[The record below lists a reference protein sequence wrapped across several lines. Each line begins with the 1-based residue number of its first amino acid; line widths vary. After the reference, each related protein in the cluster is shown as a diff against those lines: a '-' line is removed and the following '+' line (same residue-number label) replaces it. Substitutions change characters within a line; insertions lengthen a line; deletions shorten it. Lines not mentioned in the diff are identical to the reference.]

1 MLGGKS
7 VIMAGVC
14 LRGDLYRKKERSTEG
29 EKEGPATAISVGRY
43 VIFCGLSCVREY

>member
-14 LRGDLYRKKERSTEG
+14 LRGDLYRKSERATTEG
-29 EKEGPATAISVGRY
+29 EKDAQTAISVGR
-43 VIFCGLSCVREY
+43 

>member
-14 LRGDLYRKKERSTEG
+14 LRGDLYRKNEEASEG
-29 EKEGPATAISVGRY
+29 KREGPQTAISVGR
-43 VIFCGLSCVREY
+43 